1 MEEVTLQTLPQRM
14 ASVAGSNQ
22 SVHGITCLLLSIA
35 VLQCSCLAIV
45 HSVNHPVSELLAA
58 RSRALPARLVAK
70 AAGARVS
77 LAAAPWVTA

>member
-35 VLQCSCLAIV
+35 VLQCSRLAIV
-45 HSVNHPVSELLAA
+45 HSIHHPVSELLSA
-58 RSRALPARLVAK
+58 RSRAWRVAK
-70 AAGARVS
+70 ATGARVS
-77 LAAAPWVTA
+77 LAAPWVNA